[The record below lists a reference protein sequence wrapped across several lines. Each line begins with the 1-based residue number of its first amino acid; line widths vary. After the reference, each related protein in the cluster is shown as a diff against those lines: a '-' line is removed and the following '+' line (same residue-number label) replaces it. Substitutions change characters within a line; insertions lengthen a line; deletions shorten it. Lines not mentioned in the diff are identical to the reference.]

1 MTNGGARAW
10 GGGLASTEGAVA
22 EHHDLVAFDL
32 DGVVYVGPEAVPH
45 AADSL
50 QEVRDRGT
58 RIAFVTNNAAR
69 TPEVVAEHLR
79 SLGVAADADDVVNSA
94 QAAARLLAAE
104 HASGSRIY
112 VIGGEGLVVALRDR
126 GLEPV
131 TGVEDEPVAVVSGYA
146 PDLPWERVRDG
157 AILVAKGLPWVA
169 TNTDASVPTRYGR
182 GPGNGVLVGV
192 VADFAGVDPVVA
204 GKPERALLDETVERV
219 GAERP
224 VFVGDRVETDI
235 DGAHASGM
243 PGLLVLTGVSDLD
256 LLLRVESGSRPE
268 YVGVDL
274 RCLSLPQRAVTV
286 SDDLASASCGDVE
299 VGHDDAWTLPDTPDD
314 DGAAAVDLLRAVV
327 ALGWARVD
335 AGEQIAATDE
345 ISRRLGVRD

>member
-1 MTNGGARAW
+1 MTDDAATW
-10 GGGLASTEGAVA
+10 GGGLASTDEALAAV
-22 EHHDLVAFDL
+22 HDLVALDL

-45 AADSL
+45 AADAL
-50 QEVRDRGT
+50 QSARDAGA

-69 TPEVVAEHLR
+69 TPEVVADHLQ
-79 SLGVAADADDVVNSA
+79 SLGVAADPDDVVNSA

-104 HASGSRIY
+104 HPEGSRIY
-112 VIGGEGLVVALRDR
+112 VIGGEGLLVALRDR

-131 TGVEDEPVAVVSGYA
+131 TRVEDDPVAVVSGYA

-157 AILVAKGLPWVA
+157 AILVADGLPWVA
-169 TNTDASVPTRYGR
+169 TNTDASVPTPHGR

-204 GKPERALLDETVERV
+204 GKPERALLDETVERT
-219 GAERP
+219 GASRP

-256 LLLRVESGSRPE
+256 LLLQVEQSSRPE

-274 RCLSLPQRAVTV
+274 RCLLEPQRPVTV
-286 SDDLASASCGDVE
+286 SDELDSAACGDIE
-299 VGHDDAWTLPDTPDD
+299 VGFD
-314 DGAAAVDLLRAVV
+314 DGWRIPEASDESSRTDLLRAVT
-327 ALGWARVD
+327 ALGWARLD
-335 AGEQIAATDE
+335 AGESIAETGE
-345 ISRRLGVRD
+345 VSERLGVRG